1 MPSEKALRFGRAD
14 ARTAGIVWG
23 SLERW
28 FGQRLVRTLKTRG
41 EIYVS
46 SNRWAEIYLVPPVQV
61 ELVELLAASTGLHPY
76 SAGLFLGYLERGEY
90 KPSLPLAHL
99 VARYAE
105 RGLVTVSE
113 KAASLFLYGRDL
125 FSGSITG
132 YRGPLERGSL
142 VVVLNPRGEALG
154 YGVVVAAPHE
164 WSPGSVVAVKNVRDL
179 GWYLRRG
186 G

>member
-1 MPSEKALRFGRAD
+1 MPSEKTLRFGKAD
-14 ARTAGIVWG
+14 ARTTSMVWS

-28 FGQRLVRTLKTRG
+28 FGRRLVEALENRG
-41 EIYVS
+41 EMYVA
-46 SNRWAEIYLVPPVQV
+46 SNRWAEVYLVPPEQV
-61 ELVELLAASTGLHPY
+61 ELVGLLAMSTGLHPY
-76 SAGLFLGYLERGEY
+76 SAGLFLGYLEGGEY

-99 VARYAE
+99 VARHAE
-105 RGLVTVSE
+105 RGLITVSE
-113 KAASLFLYGRDL
+113 KAAKLFLYGRDL
-125 FSGSITG
+125 FSGSITS
-132 YRGPLERGSL
+132 YRGPLERGGL

-164 WSPGSVVAVKNVRDL
+164 WSSESVVAVRNVRDL